1 MHHYD
6 HAPDAVEGV
15 ERPRWLRGGRQ
26 ELGPGVDNLP
36 LIASTDRDNRPG
48 AALPEV
54 R

>member
-15 ERPRWLRGGRQ
+15 ERPRGGRQ